1 MPKLDD
7 AMVARIS
14 ANLPFLRLAITD
26 ANTHSRD
33 EIANFL
39 WQWMRSNEN
48 EIDRT
53 WRQEAIEARNRL
65 NGGYTK
71 ASH

>member
-1 MPKLDD
+1 MSKLDD

-48 EIDRT
+48 DIDRK
-53 WRQEAIEARNRL
+53 WRAEAIEARNRL
-65 NGGYTK
+65 NSGYTK
-71 ASH
+71 AMH

>member
-1 MPKLDD
+1 MSKLDD
-7 AMVARIS
+7 AMVERIS
-14 ANLPFLRLAITD
+14 ANLPFLRIALAD
-26 ANTHSRD
+26 ANSHSRD

-53 WRQEAIEARNRL
+53 WRQEAIDARTKL
-65 NGGYTK
+65 NCGYTK
-71 ASH
+71 AMH